1 MKIYEKK
8 NISSCS
14 PLLQS
19 SILRQTC
26 CLGDFF
32 QNHPSAFNTCMSNIL
47 EIKPIYILSCVY
59 SAGFIV
65 NIITKRRMIM
75 ATKSELVTMHLM
87 FSSVSTFVINFPSK
101 LAASTS
107 DE

>member
-1 MKIYEKK
+1 MRFGSFSSKLS
-8 NISSCS
+8 ISF
-14 PLLQS
+14 S
-19 SILRQTC
+19 S
-26 CLGDFF
+26 
-32 QNHPSAFNTCMSNIL
+32 SMSNVL

-87 FSSVSTFVINFPSK
+87 FSSVSTLVINFPSK